1 MLKTHPSRHQMKKM
15 QIHPQRQVIWSDLA
29 LCHLLCLVGYQ
40 KTDLE
45 NVEGNSE
52 MFDEIS
58 SLLTCTKARLMKYTA
73 LTSSSAN
80 QMNQE
85 LVDDLPSPPVGQVE
99 ATKELQSLLIAKPP

>member
-1 MLKTHPSRHQMKKM
+1 MKRM
-15 QIHPQRQVIWSDLA
+15 IQIHPRRQVIRSDLA
-29 LCHLLCLVGYQ
+29 LCHLLCLAGYQ
-40 KTDLE
+40 ETDLE
-45 NVEGNSE
+45 NMEGNSE

-85 LVDDLPSPPVGQVE
+85 LVEDLPSPPEALQVE
-99 ATKELQSLLIAKPP
+99 TTKELQSLIVAKLP